1 MCSMRLT
8 LQYDDEIEWDE
19 MSGACNRHA
28 RNENYL
34 QKFDRKK
41 WKQKT

>member
-1 MCSMRLT
+1 MRLT
-8 LQYDDEIEWDE
+8 LQYDDEIEKGE
-19 MSGACNRHA
+19 LSGACSKHG

-34 QKFDRKK
+34 QKFGRKK